1 MCKMRQTC
9 ERKENAFGKTSTG
22 VVWQRH
28 ASMAKML
35 TFLRLDLYVMVLHH
49 PTTTSLDNIAFS
61 EILPRAT
68 CLGDDVSGINYMIA
82 QANQRIRRFCRITTC
97 PYIAHPACNAMKH
110 DKEYW
115 RDSVHPNE
123 LGTQELSNDLNQF
136 IFSNISAKEAMP
148 KYIAFKGRFDV
159 LSNFYMCKINYNG
172 EQFSSVEHAY
182 QTLAA
187 RTCSPNSSINQRIK
201 LAATASEAKSLSHC
215 FEENAKW
222 QGMKVTIM
230 KQLQSFS
237 NVCLKGHCSCCTGNG
252 STVFW

>member
-1 MCKMRQTC
+1 
-9 ERKENAFGKTSTG
+9 
-22 VVWQRH
+22 
-28 ASMAKML
+28 
-35 TFLRLDLYVMVLHH
+35 MVLHH
-49 PTTTSLDNIAFS
+49 PTATSLDNIAFS

-97 PYIAHPACNAMKH
+97 PYIAHPAYNTMKH

-123 LGTQELSNDLNQF
+123 LGTQELLNDLNQF

-159 LSNFYMCKINYNG
+159 LSNFYMCKINYEG
-172 EQFSSVEHAY
+172 EQFSSVEHEY

-187 RTCSPNSSINQRIK
+187 RTCAPNSSINQRIK
-201 LAATASEAKSLSHC
+201 LAISL
-215 FEENAKW
+215 F
-222 QGMKVTIM
+222 
-230 KQLQSFS
+230 
-237 NVCLKGHCSCCTGNG
+237 
-252 STVFW
+252 

>member
-1 MCKMRQTC
+1 MRKMRQTC

-82 QANQRIRRFCRITTC
+82 QANQQIRRFCRITTC

-159 LSNFYMCKINYNG
+159 LSNFYM
-172 EQFSSVEHAY
+172 
-182 QTLAA
+182 
-187 RTCSPNSSINQRIK
+187 
-201 LAATASEAKSLSHC
+201 
-215 FEENAKW
+215 
-222 QGMKVTIM
+222 
-230 KQLQSFS
+230 
-237 NVCLKGHCSCCTGNG
+237 
-252 STVFW
+252 